1 MWPAKNPENEQLEL
15 KFHTPSSPYQKLSQT
30 YVYTHASCHVQTDG
44 LTDGRMCRQ
53 TAGHIDEGA
62 DRPRGRQTKGQ
73 TDRQTEDEQ
82 RSEQTDKQTETDL
95 RLLARGLRTSTGVP
109 SSSVIT
115 MLLVDSARKCLLR
128 RRKSSHVGVVGSY
141 RKVTWYSWSKV
152 GSNTTIMM
160 LKRQSSSVH
169 QTFIMLISNS
179 SVLKATQSY
188 HKTPSTCLIQHTPLS
203 LLLSFIIYEWITV
216 WICNSNRVKT
226 AVSLSPILR
235 QTSSLHLYITSFN

>member
-1 MWPAKNPENEQLEL
+1 MDLWNIFNCTCKIPFLQYTLVTRWHWNAGCDLL
-15 KFHTPSSPYQKLSQT
+15 KTQRMNNLNWNFTPHQVHIRNFHKHT
-30 YVYTHASCHVQTDG
+30 YTHASCHVQTDG
-44 LTDGRMCRQ
+44 LTDGWMCRQ

-62 DRPRGRQTKGQ
+62 DRPRGRQMKGQ

-141 RKVTWYSWSKV
+141 RKVTWYNWSKV
-152 GSNTTIMM
+152 GSNTTTMM

-169 QTFIMLISNS
+169 QTFIMLDNS

-188 HKTPSTCLIQHTPLS
+188 HKTPWH
-203 LLLSFIIYEWITV
+203 
-216 WICNSNRVKT
+216 
-226 AVSLSPILR
+226 A
-235 QTSSLHLYITSFN
+235 